1 MGVRKADEQLGNG
14 WVAGP
19 ADGKVAVGMG
29 SQLGDGWAADRGREG
44 GRDRW
49 MHGWMDGE
57 TTS

>member
-1 MGVRKADEQLGNG
+1 MGGQKARGMGVRKADEQLGNG

-44 GRDRW
+44 GRE
-49 MHGWMDGE
+49 G
-57 TTS
+57 